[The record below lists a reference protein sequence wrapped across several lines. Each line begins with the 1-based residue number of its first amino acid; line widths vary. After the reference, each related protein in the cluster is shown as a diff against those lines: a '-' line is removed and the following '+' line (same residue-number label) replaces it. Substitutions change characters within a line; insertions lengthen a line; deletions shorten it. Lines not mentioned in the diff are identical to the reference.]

1 MRANFAKA
9 AATGDEAPLYFYSH
23 LFLSHPETRQLFPVS
38 MAHQRDRLFAALG
51 DVVARVDDLEALVP
65 ILQQLGRDHRKFG
78 TLAAHY
84 PAVGASLIATLE
96 HFDDAWTPELAKSW
110 SEAYDVVATVM
121 IDAAEAAAEQP
132 AWWEADVVGHE
143 RRTIDV
149 AVLQIRPRARFDYA
163 AGQSVS
169 LETDV
174 RPKLWRY
181 YSPANA
187 PRPGSAWG
195 GGRRLRRAPPPPP
208 GGGLPPPPP
217 PAPGPGG
224 LGGPH
229 AGAGGGGPV
238 SSALV
243 RRVGVGDVLRLGPP
257 VGHLVL
263 HEDADRDLLLVAG
276 GLGLAPLKALIDHV
290 ARKGPARRVDLY
302 VGFRTEDPIYDRA
315 DLQRPEQEHPWLTV
329 TFAVPEEKISGL
341 GHGDIGDVVMRHGPW
356 NSRQVCVAG
365 PAVMVEDTVARLV
378 QSGVP
383 TQRISSEV
391 FAPSRPGPSVD
402 GEVTE

>member
-1 MRANFAKA
+1 VDIPAMRASFAKA

-23 LFLSHPETRQLFPVS
+23 LFLSHPETRALFPVS

-78 TLAAHY
+78 TVAAHY
-84 PAVGASLIATLE
+84 PAVGGSLLATLE
-96 HFDDAWTPELAKSW
+96 HFDDEWTPELAKDW
-110 SEAYDVVATVM
+110 TEAYTLVAEVM
-121 IDAAEAAAEQP
+121 IEAADAAQEQP

-149 AVLQIRPRARFDYA
+149 AVLQVRPRTRYDYTP
-163 AGQSVS
+163 GQSVS
-169 LETDV
+169 LETDL

-187 PRPGSAWG
+187 PRPD
-195 GGRRLRRAPPPPP
+195 
-208 GGGLPPPPP
+208 GLLEIHVK
-217 PAPGPGG
+217 ARD
-224 LGGPH
+224 
-229 AGAGGGGPV
+229 GGPV

-257 VGHLVL
+257 LGHLAL
-263 HEDADRDLLLVAG
+263 DTGSDRDLLLVAG
-276 GLGLAPLKALIDHV
+276 GMGLAPLKALIDQV
-290 ARKGPARRVDLY
+290 ARTGPARRVDLF
-302 VGFRTEDPIYDRA
+302 VGFRTEDQIYDRA
-315 DLQRPEQEHPWLTV
+315 DLQRLEQDNPWLTV
-329 TFAVPEEKISGL
+329 TYAVSDDKSSALEQ
-341 GHGDIGDVVMRHGPW
+341 GDVGDVVLRHGPW
-356 NSRQVCVAG
+356 LSREVCVAG
-365 PAVMVEDTVARLV
+365 PAVMVEDTVSRLV
-378 QSGVP
+378 QHGVP
-383 TQRISSEV
+383 PQRMSSEV

>member
-1 MRANFAKA
+1 VDIPAMRANFAKA

-23 LFLSHPETRQLFPVS
+23 LFLSHPETRALFPVS

-78 TLAAHY
+78 TVAAHY
-84 PAVGASLIATLE
+84 PAVGGSLLATLE
-96 HFDDAWTPELAKSW
+96 HFDDEWTPELAKDW
-110 SEAYDVVATVM
+110 TEAYTLVAEVM
-121 IDAAEAAAEQP
+121 IEAADSAAEQP
-132 AWWEADVVGHE
+132 AWWDADVVAHE

-149 AVLQIRPRARFDYA
+149 AVLQVRLRARYDYA

-169 LETDV
+169 LECDL

-187 PRPGSAWG
+187 PRPD
-195 GGRRLRRAPPPPP
+195 
-208 GGGLPPPPP
+208 GLLEIHVK
-217 PAPGPGG
+217 ARD
-224 LGGPH
+224 
-229 AGAGGGGPV
+229 GGPV

-263 HEDADRDLLLVAG
+263 HDDSDRDLLLVAG
-276 GLGLAPLKALIDHV
+276 GLGLAPLKALVDHV
-290 ARKGPARRVDLY
+290 ARQGPPRRVDLFA
-302 VGFRTEDPIYDRA
+302 GFRTQDQIYDRA
-315 DLQRPEQEHPWLTV
+315 DLERLVQEHPWLTV
-329 TFAVPEEKISGL
+329 TFAVSEDKISGL
-341 GHGDIGDVVMRHGPW
+341 EHGDIGDVVERHGPW
-356 NSRQVCVAG
+356 TSREICVAG
-365 PAVMVEDTVARLV
+365 PAVMVEDTVSRLV
-378 QSGVP
+378 RSGVP

-391 FAPSRPGPSVD
+391 FAPSRPGPSVY

>member
-1 MRANFAKA
+1 VDIPAMRANFAKA

-51 DVVARVDDLEALVP
+51 DVVARVDDLDALVP

-78 TLAAHY
+78 TVAAHY
-84 PAVGASLIATLE
+84 PAVGGSLLATLE
-96 HFDDAWTPELAKSW
+96 HFDDQWTPELAKDW
-110 SEAYDVVATVM
+110 TEAYTLVAEVM
-121 IDAAEAAAEQP
+121 IAAADAAEEQP

-149 AVLQIRPRARFDYA
+149 AVLQVRPRTRYDYSP
-163 AGQSVS
+163 GQSVS
-169 LETDV
+169 LETDL

-187 PRPGSAWG
+187 PRPD
-195 GGRRLRRAPPPPP
+195 
-208 GGGLPPPPP
+208 GLLEIHVK
-217 PAPGPGG
+217 ARD
-224 LGGPH
+224 
-229 AGAGGGGPV
+229 GGPV

-263 HEDADRDLLLVAG
+263 HDDSDRDLLLVAG

-290 ARKGPARRVDLY
+290 ARKGPPRRVDLFA
-302 VGFRTEDPIYDRA
+302 GFRTEDQIYDRA
-315 DLQRPEQEHPWLTV
+315 DLQRLEQEHPWLTV
-329 TFAVPEEKISGL
+329 TLAVSEDKISGL
-341 GHGDIGDVVMRHGPW
+341 EQGDVGDVVLRHGPW
-356 NSRQVCVAG
+356 LSREVCVAG
-365 PAVMVEDTVARLV
+365 PAVMVEDTVSRLV
-378 QSGVP
+378 QHGVP
-383 TQRISSEV
+383 PQRMSSEV

>member
-1 MRANFAKA
+1 VDIPAMRANFAKA

-23 LFLSHPETRQLFPVS
+23 LFLAHPETRQLFPVS

-84 PAVGASLIATLE
+84 PAVGSSLLATLE
-96 HFDDAWTPELAKSW
+96 HFDDEWTPELAKSW

-121 IDAAEAAAEQP
+121 IEAAEAAAEQP
-132 AWWEADVVGHE
+132 PWWEADVVGHE

-149 AVLQIRPRARFDYA
+149 AVLQVRPRARYDYV

-169 LETDV
+169 LESDL
-174 RPKLWRY
+174 RPRLWRY

-187 PRPGSAWG
+187 PRPD
-195 GGRRLRRAPPPPP
+195 
-208 GGGLPPPPP
+208 GLLEIHVK
-217 PAPGPGG
+217 ARD
-224 LGGPH
+224 
-229 AGAGGGGPV
+229 GGPV

-263 HEDADRDLLLVAG
+263 DRESDRDLLLVAG
-276 GLGLAPLKALIDHV
+276 GMGLAPLKALIDQV
-290 ARKGPARRVDLY
+290 ARAGPPRRVDLF
-302 VGFRTEDPIYDRA
+302 VGFRTEDQIYDRA
-315 DLQRPEQEHPWLTV
+315 DLRRLERENPWLTV
-329 TFAVPEEKISGL
+329 TLAVSEDKTSDLEQGEV
-341 GHGDIGDVVMRHGPW
+341 GDVVLRHGPW
-356 NSRQVCVAG
+356 LSREVCVAG
-365 PAVMVEDTVARLV
+365 PAVMVEDTVSRLV
-378 QSGVP
+378 QHGVP
-383 TQRISSEV
+383 AQRISSEV

>member
-1 MRANFAKA
+1 VDIPAMRANFAKA

-23 LFLSHPETRQLFPVS
+23 LFLSHPETRALFPVS

-51 DVVARVDDLEALVP
+51 DVIARVDDLEALLP

-78 TLAAHY
+78 TVAAHY
-84 PAVGASLIATLE
+84 PAVGASLLATLE
-96 HFDDAWTPELAKSW
+96 HFDDEWTPELAKSW
-110 SEAYDVVATVM
+110 SEAYDIVATVM
-121 IDAAEAAAEQP
+121 IEAADAAAEQP
-132 AWWEADVVGHE
+132 AWWEADVVGHD

-149 AVLQIRPRARFDYA
+149 AVLQVRPRAKFDYV

-169 LETDV
+169 LETDL

-187 PRPGSAWG
+187 PRPD
-195 GGRRLRRAPPPPP
+195 
-208 GGGLPPPPP
+208 GLMEFHVK
-217 PAPGPGG
+217 ARD
-224 LGGPH
+224 
-229 AGAGGGGPV
+229 GGPV

-263 HEDADRDLLLVAG
+263 HDDSDRDLLLVAG
-276 GLGLAPLKALIDHV
+276 GLGLAPLKALLDHV
-290 ARKGPARRVDLY
+290 VRKGPARRVDLF
-302 VGFRTEDPIYDRA
+302 VGHRSEDQIYDRA
-315 DLQRPEQEHPWLTV
+315 DLERLEREHPWLTV
-329 TFAVPEEKISGL
+329 TLAVSEDKISGL
-341 GHGDIGDVVMRHGPW
+341 EHGDIGDVVERHGPW
-356 NSRQVCVAG
+356 NSREICVAG

-378 QSGVP
+378 RSGVP